1 MYIFFCRPVDD
12 SPAEEIDRYK
22 NEMLHVWY
30 GIEEIDLK
38 NEGKHIRHLCKQC
51 IPVCRGYR

>member
-22 NEMLHVWY
+22 NGILHVRHR
-30 GIEEIDLK
+30 IEEIDLK
-38 NEGKHIRHLCKQC
+38 NEEKTH
-51 IPVCRGYR
+51 PTFM